1 MAYDVPVTD
10 SPAVPGAPDHQP
22 VTSAPMPSMES
33 SAAAGRGDDQAE
45 VRQFRFERP
54 PGATT
59 ILLVRH
65 GESVPARADR
75 PFPLVDGHGDP
86 ELHPQ
91 GELQAAKVAERLSRP
106 RRGEKISA
114 VYVTNLRRTAQTAAP
129 LCEALGLK
137 PVVEAD
143 LREVFLGEW
152 EGGVYRLRLR
162 EGGPIVDRL
171 MTEGRWDVVPGAE
184 PDDVFI
190 SRIRAGIGSIAS
202 AHPDSLVAA
211 FTHGGVIGRIAAQ
224 AVGAKPMSFSGA
236 ENGSITELL
245 VTQERWFLR
254 NFNDT
259 AHLEEI

>member
-1 MAYDVPVTD
+1 VTN
-10 SPAVPGAPDHQP
+10 
-22 VTSAPMPSMES
+22 APMPSMS
-33 SAAAGRGDDQAE
+33 SSGNGDDHEE

-75 PFPLVDGHGDP
+75 LFPLVDGHGDP
-86 ELHPQ
+86 ELHPH
-91 GELQAAKVAERLSRP
+91 GELQAAKVAERLGRP
-106 RRGEKISA
+106 RRGETVSA

-129 LCEALGLK
+129 LCEALTLT
-137 PVVEAD
+137 PRVEAD
-143 LREVFLGEW
+143 LREVYLGEW

-184 PDDVFI
+184 PDEVFI
-190 SRIRAGIGSIAS
+190 SRIRAGIARIAA
-202 AHPDSLVAA
+202 AHPDSLVAV

-245 VTQERWFLR
+245 VTPERWFLR

-259 AHLEEI
+259 AHLEDI